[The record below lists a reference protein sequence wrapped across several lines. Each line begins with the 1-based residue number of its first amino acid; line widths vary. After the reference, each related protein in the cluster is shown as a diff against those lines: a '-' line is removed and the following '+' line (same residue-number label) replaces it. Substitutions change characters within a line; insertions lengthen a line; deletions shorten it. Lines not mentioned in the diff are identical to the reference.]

1 MTKIEITDFTDEQAL
16 RTYVM
21 ARDMPRAT
29 MAYGV
34 YPNCVKALAEYDALM
49 ARFQTDLADFTEYHA
64 DVVKAVAPYIDQLQ
78 QAMGT
83 IVAIMQAI
91 EAAAPG
97 TFGIELP
104 QEGK

>member
-1 MTKIEITDFTDEQAL
+1 MTISIKNFIDEQAL
-16 RTYVM
+16 RTYVI
-21 ARDMPRAT
+21 ARDMPRST
-29 MAYGV
+29 MAHGV
-34 YPNCVKALAEYDALM
+34 YPNCVKALYEYDNLV

-78 QAMGT
+78 QAMGA
-83 IVAIMQAI
+83 IVQIMQAI

-104 QEGK
+104 QDEK